1 MLTAQV
7 VNEFLRAMPGSPL
20 GILISDENHEVM
32 PDIEKSIR
40 LLRGEEGSLR
50 LSQIVEKGFFI
61 ESQKSHILQ
70 LCDLCAYAIRR
81 AEEQKIGLPVKPAEA
96 AIIPLVD
103 PLRHTAG
110 EPMLDVLAWLD
121 AQQKKERPGR

>member
-1 MLTAQV
+1 
-7 VNEFLRAMPGSPL
+7 MPGSPL
-20 GILISDENHEVM
+20 GILISDENQEVM

-81 AEEQKIGLPVKPAEA
+81 AEEQKIGYPVKPAKA

-110 EPMLDVLAWLD
+110 EPMLD

>member
-1 MLTAQV
+1 
-7 VNEFLRAMPGSPL
+7 MPGSPL
-20 GILISDENHEVM
+20 GILISDENQEVM

-81 AEEQKIGLPVKPAEA
+81 AEEQKIGHPVKPAEA
-96 AIIPLVD
+96 AINSPFPPPIWPKSQ
-103 PLRHTAG
+103 TAR
-110 EPMLDVLAWLD
+110 MR
-121 AQQKKERPGR
+121 KKVRGKPRTRSLQSLTNPQVFLFH